1 MMRYSVY
8 KIQNRTSRIQA
19 SKNTAHGSPMN
30 NWIAV
35 LLLDQ
40 IAT

>member
-1 MMRYSVY
+1 MMIYSAY
-8 KIQNRTSRIQA
+8 KIQNQTLRIQA
-19 SKNTAHGSPMN
+19 SKNTAHGIPMN
-30 NWIAV
+30 SWIAV